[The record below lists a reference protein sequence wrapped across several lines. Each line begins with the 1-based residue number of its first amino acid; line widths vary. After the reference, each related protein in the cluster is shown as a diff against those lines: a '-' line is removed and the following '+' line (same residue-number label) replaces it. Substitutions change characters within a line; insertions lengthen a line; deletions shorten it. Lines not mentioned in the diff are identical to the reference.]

1 MLHLTAFNFDFAS
14 ICIVFSIK
22 AAILFHLGT
31 LFLVFDRAAVD
42 LHGLYH
48 GSTQLIIFFAE
59 LRHTPL
65 VVLFKSLR
73 ESVRQSGLRRD
84 RNEPA

>member
-1 MLHLTAFNFDFAS
+1 MFIT
-14 ICIVFSIK
+14 K

-31 LFLVFDRAAVD
+31 LFLGFDRAAVD
-42 LHGLYH
+42 LHGFYH
-48 GSTQLIIFFAE
+48 GSTQLSSYFFAE

-73 ESVRQSGLRRD
+73 ESVGKSVPGVFNKFGR
-84 RNEPA
+84 